1 MYTQTNLE
9 EIELAILSLAQGK
22 RVVSISM
29 NGRTVAYGPADIAS
43 LKSLRKEIKT
53 ELAKGRGRKKY
64 ALLISTK
71 GL

>member
-9 EIELAILSLAQGK
+9 EIEIAILSLAQGK

-29 NGRTVAYGPADIAS
+29 NGRTVAYGPADISS
-43 LKSLRKEIKT
+43 LKSLRKEIRS
-53 ELAKGRGRKKY
+53 ELAKSNGRKKY
-64 ALLISTK
+64 ALLTSSK

>member
-9 EIELAILSLAQGK
+9 EIEIAILSLAQGK

-29 NGRTVAYGPADIAS
+29 NGRTVAYGPADIMS
-43 LKSLRKEIKT
+43 LKSLRKEIRS
-53 ELAKGRGRKKY
+53 ELVKSRGRKKY
-64 ALLISTK
+64 ALLTSSK

>member
-1 MYTQTNLE
+1 MYTQTHLE

-29 NGRTVAYGPADIAS
+29 NGRTVAYSPSDIAS
-43 LKSLRKEIKT
+43 LKSLRKEIQT
-53 ELAKGRGRKKY
+53 ELAKKKGRKKY
-64 ALLISTK
+64 ALLTSSK

>member
-9 EIELAILSLAQGK
+9 EIEIAILSLAQGR

-29 NGRTVAYGPADIAS
+29 NGRTVAYGPTDIAS

-53 ELAKGRGRKKY
+53 DLAKKRGRKKY
-64 ALLISTK
+64 ALLTSSK

>member
-9 EIELAILSLAQGK
+9 EIELAILSLAQGR

-29 NGRTVAYGPADIAS
+29 NGRTVAYGPTDIAS

-53 ELAKGRGRKKY
+53 DLAKKRGRKKY
-64 ALLISTK
+64 ALLTSSK